1 MPDWNFYKYLV
12 NGSGRVV
19 GAWDTRV
26 TIEDIF
32 DEVQAEVKKAKAA
45 AAAAAAKKEAPASEG
60 GSKDE
65 L

>member
-19 GAWDTRV
+19 GAWGTRV

-45 AAAAAAKKEAPASEG
+45 AAAAKKEAPASEG